1 MNNRYGTEGE
11 SRKHLIALDTSLIGK
26 WKRAMAVVLIVTFI
40 GMAILPPGSAL
51 AGAQGSGTNSSDGT
65 GIQVGSWLLSI
76 PYCAGK
82 TAFAI
87 AGSTVGVL
95 GYLFSGGNSAA
106 AQSVWTSSVYGTYIL
121 RPSHLRGDEPIHF
134 LGTPED
140 GRYQFGYQSENR
152 APLTAQSPKK

>member
-1 MNNRYGTEGE
+1 MNKRHGAKGG
-11 SRKHLIALDTSLIGK
+11 SRKQLIALDTSHIGK
-26 WKRAMAVVLIVTFI
+26 WKRAMAVVLIMTFI
-40 GMAILPPGSAL
+40 GMAMFPSGSAL
-51 AGAQGSGTNSSDGT
+51 AGAQGSGTNSSDGA

-95 GYLFSGGNSAA
+95 AYLFSAGNSAA

-121 RPSHLRGDEPIHF
+121 RPSHLRGEAPINF

-140 GRYQFGYQSENR
+140 GRDQFGYEPENR
-152 APLTAQSPKK
+152 APLTARSSKK